1 MGISTFTSKEII
13 FLQGIWLI
21 GNVMGTQLSYKKK
34 NISGQ
39 FFNDLTS
46 RHHQKMMGEVFQV
59 GELSELT
66 QT

>member
-1 MGISTFTSKEII
+1 MLWGHNLDTKRKAY
-13 FLQGIWLI
+13 L
-21 GNVMGTQLSYKKK
+21 GN
-34 NISGQ
+34 